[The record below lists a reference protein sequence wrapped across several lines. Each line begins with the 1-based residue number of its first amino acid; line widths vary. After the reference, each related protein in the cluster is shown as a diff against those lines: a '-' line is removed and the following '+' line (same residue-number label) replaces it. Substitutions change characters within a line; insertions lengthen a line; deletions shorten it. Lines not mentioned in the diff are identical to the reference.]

1 MPNNNINT
9 TPIVSF
15 KQYDLTSPKRKRI
28 INGIKTESYV
38 EHRKRQKQTS
48 ISSSTLNLTT
58 PALPEC
64 TSTLIPTHSSID
76 ILTSLPTSITT
87 FPSTIQKQPSIKSFL
102 STKVNSNN
110 KPAKLPVETY
120 FKVPTFK
127 NGFNLRSLRRHFNSV
142 TLKKNILMKVEI
154 VHH

>member
-15 KQYDLTSPKRKRI
+15 KQYDLTSPKCKRI

-38 EHRKRQKQTS
+38 EHCKRQKQTS

-64 TSTLIPTHSSID
+64 KSTLIPTHSSID
-76 ILTSLPTSITT
+76 TLTSLPTSIIT

-120 FKVPTFK
+120 LVTCCIINCTTLLLIL
-127 NGFNLRSLRRHFNSV
+127 NG
-142 TLKKNILMKVEI
+142 ILNKTI
-154 VHH
+154 R